1 MNNQVLISLAA
12 PVDGKFMKLSQ
23 VKDPVFSEGLMGQ
36 GFAIEPTDGKVVSP
50 VDGTVT
56 LVSETKHAFG
66 IKTPDGADVLVHLG
80 IDTVDLKG
88 EPFTVLIKQGDRV
101 KMGQDVVKMDLKEI
115 TDAGKQKTV
124 ILAITNSKDIL
135 QQLMT
140 KEFDQ
145 NITAGSTVAVASI
158 KKLIDK
164 KPQKVGS
171 GKYDQLA
178 ADIVEN
184 VGGTENINSLIH
196 CITRL
201 RFYLKDDSKANDNA
215 IENLD
220 GVISVAKAAD
230 SIKL

>member
-1 MNNQVLISLAA
+1 M
-12 PVDGKFMKLSQ
+12 
-23 VKDPVFSEGLMGQ
+23 
-36 GFAIEPTDGKVVSP
+36 
-50 VDGTVT
+50 T

-145 NITAGSTVAVASI
+145 NITAGSTVAVA
-158 KKLIDK
+158 
-164 KPQKVGS
+164 
-171 GKYDQLA
+171 
-178 ADIVEN
+178 
-184 VGGTENINSLIH
+184 
-196 CITRL
+196 
-201 RFYLKDDSKANDNA
+201 
-215 IENLD
+215 
-220 GVISVAKAAD
+220 
-230 SIKL
+230 

>member
-124 ILAITNSKDIL
+124 ILAITNSKDVL

-145 NITAGSTVAVASI
+145 NITAGSTVAVA
-158 KKLIDK
+158 
-164 KPQKVGS
+164 
-171 GKYDQLA
+171 
-178 ADIVEN
+178 
-184 VGGTENINSLIH
+184 
-196 CITRL
+196 
-201 RFYLKDDSKANDNA
+201 
-215 IENLD
+215 
-220 GVISVAKAAD
+220 
-230 SIKL
+230 